1 MKDLLKIYIKENY
14 IKDSKKKSFF
24 KKASAVKARSYVE
37 EETAFECA
45 VGSVN
50 IDNYI
55 NNNLDDNDFRKLLFK
70 YIDNKNMKD
79 SDVYNKVNIDRRL
92 FSKIRCNDNYK
103 PSKDTII
110 LLSLSLELSID
121 ELSKLLN
128 SASYSL
134 SNNSIS
140 DLIIKFC
147 FTNNIYDVNTINEY
161 LYDYKCKTLN

>member
-1 MKDLLKIYIKENY
+1 MKEKLKKY
-14 IKDSKKKSFF
+14 IKDNYIQEKKKKTLF
-24 KKASAVKARSYVE
+24 KNIIVNEEKYIMDECSVGAS
-37 EETAFECA
+37 
-45 VGSVN
+45 N

-55 NNNLDDNDFRKLLFK
+55 SNNLDNNNFKNLLFK

-110 LLSLSLELSID
+110 LLSLSLELTIE
-121 ELSKLLN
+121 ELNKLLN
-128 SASYSL
+128 SANYSL
-134 SNNSIS
+134 SNNNIS

-147 FTNNIYDVNTINEY
+147 FLNNIYNINTINEY
-161 LYDYKCKTLN
+161 LYDYNCKTLN

>member
-1 MKDLLKIYIKENY
+1 MKELLKKY
-14 IKDSKKKSFF
+14 IKDNYIDDSGKKSIFREA
-24 KKASAVKARSYVE
+24 KSSKAKSYVE
-37 EETAFECA
+37 EDTAFECA

-55 NNNLDDNDFRKLLFK
+55 NNNLDDNNFRKLLFK
-70 YIDNKNMKD
+70 YIDSKNMKD

-121 ELSKLLN
+121 ELDKLLN
-128 SASYSL
+128 SANYSL
-134 SNNSIS
+134 TNNSIA

>member
-1 MKDLLKIYIKENY
+1 MKELLKKYIDDNY
-14 IKDSKKKSFF
+14 IDMSLKNTLFRKAKKS
-24 KKASAVKARSYVE
+24 KYE
-37 EETAFECA
+37 ESLCEDMI
-45 VGSVN
+45 GSIN

-55 NNNLDDNDFRKLLFK
+55 NNNLDNDNFRSLLFK
-70 YIDNKNMKD
+70 YIDDKNMKD

-103 PSKDTII
+103 PSKNTVI
-110 LLSLSLELSID
+110 LLSLSLELNID
-121 ELSKLLN
+121 ELDKLLTSVN
-128 SASYSL
+128 YSL

-147 FTNNIYDVNTINEY
+147 FLNNIYDVNTINEY

>member
-1 MKDLLKIYIKENY
+1 MKELLEKYLKENY
-14 IKDSKKKSFF
+14 VEYKNKKVFF
-24 KKASAVKARSYVE
+24 KSAKREAKKEVLVGEACLDAESAV
-37 EETAFECA
+37 
-45 VGSVN
+45 G

-55 NNNLDDNDFRKLLFK
+55 NNNLDSNDFRSLLFK
-70 YIDNKNMKD
+70 YIDSKNMKD

-121 ELSKLLN
+121 ELDKLLN
-128 SASYSL
+128 SANYSL
-134 SNNSIS
+134 SNNSIF

-147 FTNNIYDVNTINEY
+147 FLNNIYNINTINEY
-161 LYDYKCKTLN
+161 LYDHKCKTLN